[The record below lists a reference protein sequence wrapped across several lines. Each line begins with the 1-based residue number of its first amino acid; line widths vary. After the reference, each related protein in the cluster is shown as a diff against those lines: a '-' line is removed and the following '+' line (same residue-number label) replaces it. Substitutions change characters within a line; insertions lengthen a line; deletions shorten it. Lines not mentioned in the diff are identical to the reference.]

1 MNALDII
8 KIEIDRQFLLSQ
20 RQKGRIGC
28 MHGRD
33 KNLQKTEEGKIN
45 RLEAVT
51 KRKKTAYTE
60 IELTSRTVDSEVIF
74 SPSSDSD
81 SDAGENIP
89 NKPLDVEKLPN
100 SQTFLH
106 LKIEVIKTL

>member
-1 MNALDII
+1 MNELDDLFDIAHMNALDII
-8 KIEIDRQFLLSQ
+8 KIEIDLQFSLSQ

-60 IELTSRTVDSEVIF
+60 IELTSKIVLF
-74 SPSSDSD
+74 Y
-81 SDAGENIP
+81 
-89 NKPLDVEKLPN
+89 
-100 SQTFLH
+100 QT
-106 LKIEVIKTL
+106 T